1 MKSVLLDHE
10 EVELSEVSHPT
21 PLNAI
26 AHWWKQFL
34 NRWAAKN
41 TEEWCAGR
49 TAFYVYHGDGAVNPY
64 QIGSDSY
71 GRWQIGFE
79 ASREIYDSW

>member
-1 MKSVLLDHE
+1 MKSDLLDLD
-10 EVELSEVSHPT
+10 EVEVSVVSRPM

-26 AHWWKQFL
+26 ANWCKQFRK
-34 NRWAAKN
+34 RWAAKN

-64 QIGSDSY
+64 QIDSDSY
-71 GRWQIGFE
+71 ERWQIGFE